1 MSSEWTALLLGFVV
15 SGIGVGLINPVI
27 ADVALSVVP
36 KEQSGMAAGI
46 NDTFRQVGIA
56 VGIAAWGAIFLGTGA
71 SKAQQVAGG
80 AVSGSEA
87 RHLVEATSSGAL
99 PQALSGVPRQARSLV
114 GNAAEQGFLH
124 GLNEILLLGA
134 ILSFAG
140 AALALWLVRESEIE
154 RETLVGTALE
164 PEPEPSQA

>member
-1 MSSEWTALLLGFVV
+1 M
-15 SGIGVGLINPVI
+15 
-27 ADVALSVVP
+27 
-36 KEQSGMAAGI
+36 
-46 NDTFRQVGIA
+46 
-56 VGIAAWGAIFLGTGA
+56 
-71 SKAQQVAGG
+71 
-80 AVSGSEA
+80 
-87 RHLVEATSSGAL
+87 
-99 PQALSGVPRQARSLV
+99 V